1 MSRTATVNRK
11 TNETDI
17 TCTLELDGSGTAD
30 VQTGVGF
37 LDHLLTS
44 LAKHARFDLT
54 LRCTGDTH
62 IDDHHTAEDCA
73 LTLGQALDEALGER
87 RGIARFGSAFAPLD
101 EALAQAVVDLSGRPY
116 SVVDLEL
123 TREKLG
129 DLACEN
135 VEHVIASLAVAS
147 RSCIH
152 LDVLR
157 GSNNHHKAEAAY
169 KALALALR
177 TAVAETGGADVPST
191 KGSL

>member
-1 MSRTATVNRK
+1 
-11 TNETDI
+11 
-17 TCTLELDGSGTAD
+17 
-30 VQTGVGF
+30 
-37 LDHLLTS
+37 
-44 LAKHARFDLT
+44 
-54 LRCTGDTH
+54 
-62 IDDHHTAEDCA
+62 
-73 LTLGQALDEALGER
+73 
-87 RGIARFGSAFAPLD
+87 
-101 EALAQAVVDLSGRPY
+101 
-116 SVVDLEL
+116 VVDLEL

-135 VEHVIASLAVAS
+135 VEHVVASLAVAS

-177 TAVAETGGADVPST
+177 TAVAETGGAEVPST

>member
-1 MSRTATVNRK
+1 MSRTATVNR
-11 TNETDI
+11 TTTETTI
-17 TCTLELDGSGTAD
+17 ACTLELDGSGVAD

-37 LDHLLTS
+37 LDHLLTA

-87 RGIARFGSAFAPLD
+87 RGIARFGTAFAPLD
-101 EALAQAVVDLSGRPY
+101 EALARCVVDLSGRPF
-116 SVVDLEL
+116 SVIDLDL

-135 VEHVIASLAVAS
+135 VAHVVASLAVAS
-147 RSCIH
+147 RSGIH

-157 GSNNHHKAEAAY
+157 GHNNHHKAEAAY

-177 TAVAETGGADVPST
+177 AAVAATGTGDVPST